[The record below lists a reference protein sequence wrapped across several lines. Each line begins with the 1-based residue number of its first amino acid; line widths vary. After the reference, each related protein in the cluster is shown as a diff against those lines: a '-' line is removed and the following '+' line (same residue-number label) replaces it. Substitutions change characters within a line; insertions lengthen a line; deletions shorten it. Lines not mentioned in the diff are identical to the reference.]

1 MKLNKSLQTVKSS
14 EYWFQKF
21 NTKPTNYLI
30 SAKKVLNKI
39 LKERKVTL
47 NDKTI
52 TKGDKNE

>member
-1 MKLNKSLQTVKSS
+1 MKLNKSLQTVKSG

-47 NDKTI
+47 NDRTV
-52 TKGDKNE
+52 TKENGNK